1 MLAILGFAMIITFM
15 VLIMK
20 KKMYALTAL
29 IIVPIVFG
37 LIGGFGSELGDM
49 MLDGIKKISPT
60 GVMLIFGIMYFS
72 IMIDVGLFDPLV
84 SKILM
89 LLKGDPLKVT
99 IGTAILTLL
108 VSLDGDGATTYLI
121 VVSSM
126 LPIYKKLQINP
137 LKLTA
142 IIMCAG
148 GIMNV
153 LPWGGPTARAMTSL
167 HLTSAEL
174 FIPVLPSIFLGAGW
188 VIVMARIFGVQER
201 KRLVAQGINI
211 KSAEYIAAVGNDTT
225 FVDSGD
231 QSLKRPKLLLF
242 NFLLTA
248 SLLVCLV
255 MNFLPLTVMFMI
267 AFAIAIIVN
276 YPKLEDQHQRIR
288 KHADNALSVSAMIF
302 AAGIFTGILSGTKM
316 MDAMALTLIDAIP
329 AQWGNRLALIT
340 GLATPPLTFF
350 MSNDAYY
357 FGVMPL
363 VGQTAQ
369 HLNIS
374 VAEVGRASLFGG
386 PVHLLSPL
394 VPSTYLLVG
403 LAGVSFADHL
413 HYTLKWASITCLVM
427 LGGAFL
433 FGVISI

>member
-1 MLAILGFAMIITFM
+1 MLAFLGFLMIITFM
-15 VLIMK
+15 LLIMS

-29 IIVPIVFG
+29 IIVPIIFG
-37 LIGGFGSELGDM
+37 LIGGFGNELGNM
-49 MLDGIKKISPT
+49 MMEGIKKIAPT

-84 SKILM
+84 AKILK
-89 LLKGDPLKVT
+89 LVKGDPLKVT
-99 IGTAILTLL
+99 IGTAILTLM

-121 VVSSM
+121 VVSAM
-126 LPIYKKLQINP
+126 LPLYKRLGIPP

-148 GIMNV
+148 GVMNV

-167 HLTSAEL
+167 HLSSADL
-174 FIPVLPSIFLGAGW
+174 FIPVLPSLILGGIW
-188 VIVMARIFGVQER
+188 VIFMARIFGMQER
-201 KRLVAQGINI
+201 KRMHLAGIDIN
-211 KSAEYIAAVGNDTT
+211 SAEFAAENDTHLK
-225 FVDSGD
+225 FGESGD

-248 SLLVCLV
+248 ALLIAMVL
-255 MNFLPLTVMFMI
+255 NLLPLTVMFMI
-267 AFAIAIIVN
+267 AFAIAIIIN
-276 YPKLEDQHQRIR
+276 YPRLEEQHDRIR

-316 MDAMALTLIDAIP
+316 MDAMALTMISAIP
-329 AQWGNRLALIT
+329 ADWGSHLPLIT

-357 FGVMPL
+357 FGILPL
-363 VGQTAQ
+363 IGQTAQ
-369 HLNIS
+369 HLNVPI
-374 VAEVGRASLFGG
+374 AEVGRAALFGG

-403 LAGVSFADHL
+403 LAGVSFADHM
-413 HYTLKWASITCLVM
+413 HFTLKWASITCLVM
-427 LGGAFL
+427 LAGGFL
-433 FGVISI
+433 FGVISL